1 MSTQYITPTA
11 GTIDP
16 GACYGTWQET
26 LNAFAAAL
34 RIPFPS
40 GYTQIVVSASTPD
53 PSDQGKIWLKV
64 TSGGAP
70 VGFFY
75 YSGGSWVPVNPPN
88 VYFGTDSGAVNA
100 YVVGAVSPTYPL
112 AALSQGVFFIKI
124 TTQNTG
130 ASTLQINAFAAAA
143 IKVGGADLWPGAL
156 KVNRWYAMV
165 FDGTNFEVVGISQ
178 LSTGDI
184 AASGTDGAFLRTR
197 TVSAVLTTVWENSIF
212 ESTPTAFPA
221 AAATPLSWNHG
232 LTVVPKFARVVA
244 VCTATEQ
251 GYAVGDEI
259 PIESIYSGGGTASCQ
274 CWSNS
279 TAVGFIFASGATAQI
294 THKTTGVAAGL
305 TAAKWNLVAR
315 AFK

>member
-1 MSTQYITPTA
+1 MSTQYIVPTA

-64 TSGGAP
+64 TGGGAP

-75 YSGGSWVPVNPPN
+75 YSGGSWVPINPPN

-112 AALSQGVFFIKI
+112 AALSQGVFFINI

-197 TVSAVLTTVWENSIF
+197 TVAAVLTTVWETSIF
-212 ESTPTAFPA
+212 ESTETAFPG
-221 AAATPLSWNHG
+221 ATIPLSWNHG
-232 LTVVPKFARVVA
+232 FGVKPKFFQVVA
-244 VCTATEQ
+244 VCKTGEWN
-251 GYAVGDEI
+251 YLVGDEV
-259 PIESIYSGGGTASCQ
+259 PVGSLYKGGGTQSPTIWANATSVGF
-274 CWSNS
+274 NS
-279 TAVGFIFASGATAQI
+279 TAAVQI
-294 THKTTGVAAGL
+294 TDKTTGSPNNL
-305 TAAKWNLVAR
+305 TTANWNLKAY